1 MTPVLVSPTQWQAII
16 NVAIQGKT
24 AWQVKSTALHE
35 AFEAVRDFMLTPE
48 EREILDRKMPGWGK
62 ISSSEIQAEAFAD
75 YVMGKKGRL
84 VPRSVQTIFDKI
96 KAFFE
101 RLDNYL
107 RGLGYKS
114 AEDIFHEAKTGE
126 ITGKVSAPACPF
138 QTEQGIRCR
147 RRGDC
152 PDLG

>member
-16 NVAIQGKT
+16 NVAVQGKT
-24 AWQVKSTALHE
+24 GWQVKSTALHE

-48 EREILDRKMPGWGK
+48 EREILDRRISGK
-62 ISSSEIQAEAFAD
+62 EGKSSSEIQAEAFAD
-75 YVMGKKGRL
+75 YAMGKKGLL

-101 RLDNYL
+101 RLSNYL

-114 AEDIFHEAKTGE
+114 AEDIFQEAKTGE
-126 ITGKVSAPACPF
+126 LRERYVRQPARFAPAA
-138 QTEQGIRCR
+138 GMRS
-147 RRGDC
+147 GS
-152 PDLG
+152 